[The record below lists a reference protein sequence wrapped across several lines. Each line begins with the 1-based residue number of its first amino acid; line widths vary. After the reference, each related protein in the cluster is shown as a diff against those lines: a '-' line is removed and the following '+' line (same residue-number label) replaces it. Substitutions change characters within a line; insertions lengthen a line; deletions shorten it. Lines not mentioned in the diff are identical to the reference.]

1 MQTVKKV
8 CKAVF
13 FMPLAIISGLVD
25 YSGSLIL
32 MDKDRRQ
39 DRDDDAYRRMEGIR

>member
-13 FMPLAIISGLVD
+13 FMPLAIIAGLVD
-25 YSGSLIL
+25 NSGSLIL

-39 DRDDDAYRRMEGIR
+39 DRNDDAYRRMEGIR